1 MILYCKYAHF
11 YPIVTK
17 KILKGTACGMKQ
29 IKTHYD
35 CSLELAMELVGGK
48 WKLVLLW
55 QLLGGA
61 KRFSE
66 LKRKLGDITQKML
79 TLQLREL
86 GAAHPDGLSGHP
98 APCGIFVDGKGDGA
112 RPGAAGLVRMVGKIR
127 RGERHYACPAAAL
140 RGRKG
145 FARHGG
151 IFPGSLTFGI
161 NMGNALG
168 LTNCE
173 VPASRRSSCSK
184 VYLTGCPARSAP

>member
-1 MILYCKYAHF
+1 
-11 YPIVTK
+11 
-17 KILKGTACGMKQ
+17 MKQ

-86 GAAHPDGLSGHP
+86 E
-98 APCGIFVDGKGDGA
+98 
-112 RPGAAGLVRMVGKIR
+112 AAGLLTRTVYPVIPPHVEYSLTERGMALAPVLRGLCAWS
-127 RGERHYACPAAAL
+127 GERHYACPAAAL